1 MLTNDRD
8 IDRRGIAVSSTG
20 IEIEGVSVIFDT
32 PARKVT
38 AVTDISQTVPHSS
51 FVSIVGPSG
60 CGKSTLLAV
69 VAGLQKATA
78 GRVKVAGVPVS
89 GPDPKIGVVFQE
101 DSTLPWRTV
110 EENVAFAMEMI
121 GTPKAERRQRAA
133 DAIELVGL
141 GGFGKSYPSM
151 LSGGMRQR
159 VALARTL
166 AVQPEVVLMD
176 EPFAALD
183 QQTRLFLGAEVRQI
197 WARTKQTIMF
207 VTHDISEAILLSQQV
222 WVMSYR
228 PGTIIDVIDIDLP
241 GERDAGV
248 VSTPRFNELHNRIW
262 GSLQAESM
270 RGFQQQE
277 TGKTT
282 KPADQRSEVAAT

>member
-1 MLTNDRD
+1 MN
-8 IDRRGIAVSSTG
+8 SPG
-20 IEIEGVSVIFDT
+20 IEMTGVSVVFDT
-32 PARKVT
+32 PARRVT
-38 AVTDISQTVPHSS
+38 AVTGIDQSVPHAS

-69 VAGLQKATA
+69 VAGLQKATT
-78 GRVKVAGVPVS
+78 GTVSVAGKPVT

-110 EENVAFAMEMI
+110 EENVSFAMEMI
-121 GTPKAERRQRAA
+121 GVAKEARRRRAKE
-133 DAIELVGL
+133 AIDLVGL
-141 GGFGKSYPSM
+141 SGFEKSYPSQ

-228 PGTIIDVIDIDLP
+228 PGTIIDVVDIDLP

-277 TGKTT
+277 T
-282 KPADQRSEVAAT
+282 AAT